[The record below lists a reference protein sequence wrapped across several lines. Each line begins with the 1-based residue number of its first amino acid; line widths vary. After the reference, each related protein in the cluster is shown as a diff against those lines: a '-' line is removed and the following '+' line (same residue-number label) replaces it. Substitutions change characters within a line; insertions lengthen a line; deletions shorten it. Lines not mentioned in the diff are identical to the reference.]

1 MIDRYSRPGMAAIW
15 SLENKYKTW
24 LEVEILAAEAWAE
37 LGAIPKKAAEDIRV
51 RAAFEPERIAEIEEK
66 TRHDVIAF
74 LTNAGEHVGPSARYL
89 HWGLTSSDMLDTA
102 NAVLF
107 KQAVEIIIDDVDAL
121 MDVIKRRAFEHRDT
135 VMIGRSHGIHAEPI
149 TFGLKLAIWYDEMR
163 RNRRRLENAKETISY
178 GKISG
183 AVGTFAHVDPRVESY
198 VCEHLG
204 LKPAPASNQ
213 IIQRDRYAEVFCA
226 LAVLASSIEKIAT
239 EVRHLQRT
247 EVLEAEEYFRP
258 GQKGSSAMP
267 HKRNPILSENLCG
280 LARLIRSYAIP
291 ALENVTLWH
300 ERDISHSSVERVIG
314 PDAFIGT
321 DFILGRLTGILD
333 HLIVYPDRMEHNL
346 SMLKGLIF
354 SQQVLLTLTQK
365 GVSREESYRIV
376 QKRAMEVWEGNGTFK
391 ERLLEDQDLTKY
403 LTLEEI
409 EAIFDINYHLKH
421 VKTIFERVFGVKGK
435 YKNHER
441 QSTKCTGQGASHAAA
456 GRRGC
461 RTGRS

>member
-15 SLENKYKTW
+15 TLENKYKTW

-37 LGAIPKKAAEDIRV
+37 LGAIPKEAAKDIRTKAAFD
-51 RAAFEPERIAEIEEK
+51 PERIAGIEEK

-74 LTNAGEHVGPSARYL
+74 LTNVAEYIGPSARYL

-102 NAVLF
+102 NAVIF
-107 KQAVEIIIDDVDAL
+107 KQALEIIIDDVNAL
-121 MDVIKRRAFEHRDT
+121 MDVIKRRAFEHKDT

-149 TFGLKLAIWYDEMR
+149 TFGLKLAIWYDEMW

-183 AVGTFAHVDPRVESY
+183 AVGTFAHADPRVESY
-198 VCEHLG
+198 VCGHLG

-226 LAVLASSIEKIAT
+226 LAILASSIEKIAT

-247 EVLEAEEYFRP
+247 EVLEVEEYFRP

-280 LARLIRSYAIP
+280 LARLVRSYTIP
-291 ALENVTLWH
+291 ALENITLWH

-321 DFILGRLTGILD
+321 DFILSRLTGILD
-333 HLIVYPDRMEHNL
+333 NLIVYPDRMEHNL
-346 SMLKGLIF
+346 NMLKGLIF

-365 GVSREESYRIV
+365 GVSREESYGIV
-376 QKRAMEVWEGNGTFK
+376 QKQAMEVWKGNGTFK
-391 ERLLEDQDLTKY
+391 ERLLADQDLAKY
-403 LTLEEI
+403 LAPEEI

-421 VKTIFERVFGVKGK
+421 VKTIFERVFGAD
-435 YKNHER
+435 
-441 QSTKCTGQGASHAAA
+441 Q
-456 GRRGC
+456 
-461 RTGRS
+461 

>member
-15 SLENKYKTW
+15 TLENKYKTW

-37 LGAIPKKAAEDIRV
+37 LGAVPKKAAEDIRTK
-51 RAAFEPERIAEIEEK
+51 AAFDPERIAEIEEK

-74 LTNAGEHVGPSARYL
+74 LTNVAEYVGPSARYL

-102 NAVLF
+102 NAVIF
-107 KQAVEIIIDDVDAL
+107 KQATEIIIDDVNAL
-121 MDVIKRRAFEHRDT
+121 MDVIKKRAFEHKDT

-183 AVGTFAHVDPRVESY
+183 AVGTFAHADPRVESY
-198 VCEHLG
+198 VCEHLS

-280 LARLIRSYAIP
+280 LARLVRSYAIP

-333 HLIVYPDRMEHNL
+333 NLIVYPDRMEHNL
-346 SMLKGLIF
+346 NMLKGLIF

-376 QKRAMEVWEGNGTFK
+376 QKQAMEVWEGSGTFK
-391 ERLLEDQDLTKY
+391 ERLLADQDLAKY
-403 LTLEEI
+403 LAQEEI

-421 VKTIFERVFGVKGK
+421 VKTIFERVFGAD
-435 YKNHER
+435 
-441 QSTKCTGQGASHAAA
+441 Q
-456 GRRGC
+456 
-461 RTGRS
+461 

>member
-15 SLENKYKTW
+15 TLENKYKTW

-37 LGAIPKKAAEDIRV
+37 IGAIPGKAAEDIRKS
-51 RAAFEPERIAEIEEK
+51 AAFETERIAEIEEK

-74 LTNAGEHVGPSARYL
+74 LTNVAEHIGPSARYL

-102 NAVLF
+102 SAVIF
-107 KQAVEIIIDDVDAL
+107 KQALEIIIDDVDAL
-121 MDVIKRRAFEHRDT
+121 LDVIKRRAFEHRDT
-135 VMIGRSHGIHAEPI
+135 VMVGRSHGIHAEPI
-149 TFGLKLAIWYDEMR
+149 TFGLKLAIWFDEMR
-163 RNRRRLENAKETISY
+163 RNRRRLENAKETISC
-178 GKISG
+178 GKLSG
-183 AVGTFAHVDPRVESY
+183 AVGTFAHADPWIESY

-204 LKPAPASNQ
+204 LKPAPASSQ

-226 LAVLASSIEKIAT
+226 LAVLASSVEKIAT

-267 HKRNPILSENLCG
+267 HKRNPVLSENLCG
-280 LARLIRSYAIP
+280 LARLVRSYTIP

-300 ERDISHSSVERVIG
+300 ERDISHSSVERVTG

-321 DFILGRLTGILD
+321 DFMLSRLTGILD
-333 HLIVYPDRMEHNL
+333 NLIVYPARMEHNL
-346 SMLKGLIF
+346 NMLKGLVF

-376 QKRAMEVWEGNGTFK
+376 QKQAMEVWEGNGTFK
-391 ERLLEDQDLTKY
+391 ERLLADQDLTKY
-403 LTLEEI
+403 LTPKEI
-409 EAIFDINYHLKH
+409 EAIFNINYHLKH
-421 VKTIFERVFGVKGK
+421 VNTIFERVFGG
-435 YKNHER
+435 E
-441 QSTKCTGQGASHAAA
+441 
-456 GRRGC
+456 
-461 RTGRS
+461 